1 MSFQQWRKNFIRS
14 IDQVINKVL
23 NRPDQTGT
31 EHQVSTRTT
40 TYPFTALD
48 PAPPLFTSDHV
59 PSILMD
65 RPLEPYRRMSIA

>member
-23 NRPDQTGT
+23 NRPAQTGT

-48 PAPPLFTSDHV
+48 PPLFTSDHV

-65 RPLEPYRRMSIA
+65 RPLEPYCRMSFA